1 MFEKFIEEIRHA
13 KTNEALN
20 IFAEEIEEIQL
31 KVSDI
36 ETDEVRINM
45 EKSVTKMKKMHKN
58 RLYVLDII
66 LETSNA
72 KKCRKS
78 AVEKLHRLLDCNYS
92 ELDDTLSFID
102 INIATSKFKFTKE
115 YKIKIC
121 TILEKVYE
129 SKLCADRENLA
140 FYLDALYYEFE
151 GAVNSKYNYNII
163 DLDYDEFDDVI
174 VNDDNSISF
183 K

>member
-1 MFEKFIEEIRHA
+1 MFEKFIEEIKNA

-20 IFAEEIEEIQL
+20 IFSEEIEEIQL

-36 ETDEVRINM
+36 KTDEGRMNV

-66 LETSNA
+66 LETNNA
-72 KKCRKS
+72 KKCRQC

-92 ELDDTLSFID
+92 TLDDTVSFID
-102 INIATSKFKFTKE
+102 TSIATSKFKFINEK
-115 YKIKIC
+115 KIKIC
-121 TILEKVYE
+121 DLLEKVYE
-129 SKLCADRENLA
+129 SKLCEDRENLA
-140 FYLDALYYEFE
+140 FYLDALYYEFKD
-151 GAVNSKYNYNII
+151 ALNSKYDYNII
-163 DLDYDEFDDVI
+163 NLDYDEFDDII